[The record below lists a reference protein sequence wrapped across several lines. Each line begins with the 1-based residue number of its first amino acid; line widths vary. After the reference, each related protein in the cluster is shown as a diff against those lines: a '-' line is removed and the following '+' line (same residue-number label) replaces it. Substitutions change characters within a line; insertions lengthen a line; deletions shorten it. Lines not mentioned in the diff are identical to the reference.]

1 MTILRTALAG
11 LLGLGLGAAVLGGT
25 VATTRPDR
33 SDDDAPAAQAPPDRT
48 ADPARRADP
57 AVPGLPARPNL
68 VVVMADDMRADDLLF
83 APAVR
88 RLVGEQGV
96 RFSNAFAPYPLCCPA
111 RATFL
116 TGQHAHRHGVLWH
129 EPPYGYGS
137 FDDSRT
143 LATSVQAAGYRTAF
157 VGKYLNR
164 YGLDRS
170 RVSGEPSDTYVPRGW
185 DHWRG
190 AVEAPPGAAYD
201 GSTYDYL
208 DTPFNVDGRV
218 EDRWEGRYQTDVVG
232 AMSVD
237 LAARLAREDRP
248 FLMYVGFL
256 APHFGAPVEADDPV
270 GVAADDGAHHDFRT
284 PAVPP
289 DLRGHF
295 DDLVDRGRGLPRDG
309 GPAEARVD
317 DKPEL
322 FARLPEPNAAER
334 AALRE
339 LTRQR
344 AESIL
349 ALDRQVARLVA
360 ELRRS
365 GEWDDTVLVVTSD
378 NGYYLGEHRRR
389 SGKVQAHEPSLRIP
403 LLMTGPGLRDGRTVD
418 DPVSLPDLTAT
429 LLDLAGARPPR
440 EPDGASVLGAVGGD
454 PEGWTRPVLT
464 EAAHGPAEHRR
475 TAGFRD
481 SARTSIGVRTAR
493 YSYVRHR
500 TGETELY
507 DLWRDPAQL
516 RNVAGTPAY
525 RVDERLL
532 SGVWW
537 RVRSCAGAGC
547 RPLLPARLRVGP
559 QELAERTRSWWDA
572 MERTYGYG

>member
-1 MTILRTALAG
+1 MRIVLIA
-11 LLGLGLGAAVLGGT
+11 LLGLVLGAAVLTGT
-25 VATTRPDR
+25 VDASAPEPDR
-33 SDDDAPAAQAPPDRT
+33 PGPPPPTAVAP
-48 ADPARRADP
+48 
-57 AVPGLPARPNL
+57 LPERPNL

-83 APAVR
+83 APALS

-96 RFSNAFAPYPLCCPA
+96 RFTNAFSPYPLCCPA
-111 RATFL
+111 RASFL
-116 TGQHAHRHGVLWH
+116 TGQHAHNHGVLWH
-129 EPPYGYGS
+129 EPPYGYAS

-143 LATSVQAAGYRTAF
+143 LATAVRAAGYRTGF

-170 RVSGEPSDTYVPRGW
+170 RVGGGPSDTYVPRGW
-185 DHWRG
+185 DHWRA
-190 AVEAPPGAAYD
+190 AVEAPPGASYD

-208 DTPFNVDGRV
+208 DTPFNVDGQV

-232 AMSVD
+232 DLSVD
-237 LAARLAREDRP
+237 LAARLAATGEP
-248 FLMYVGFL
+248 FLLYANYL

-270 GVAADDGAHHDFRT
+270 GVRADDGETYDFRT
-284 PAVPP
+284 PAVPD

-309 GPAEARVD
+309 GPAEGRID

-334 AALRE
+334 DALRE

-349 ALDRQVARLVA
+349 AMDRQVARLVA

-365 GEWDDTVLVVTSD
+365 GAWEDTVLVFTSD

-403 LLMTGPGLRDGRTVD
+403 LLLTGPGLRDGRAVD
-418 DPVSLPDLTAT
+418 DPVSIPDLTAT
-429 LLDLAGARPPR
+429 LLDLAGAEPPLSV
-440 EPDGASVLGAVGGD
+440 DGRSVLDAVTGS
-454 PEGWTRPVLT
+454 PEGWVRPVLT
-464 EAAHGPAEHRR
+464 ETSHGPARARR
-475 TAGFRD
+475 TPGFRG
-481 SARTSIGVRTAR
+481 SPRTSIGVRTGR

-516 RNVAGTPAY
+516 RNVAGTASY
-525 RVDERLL
+525 ARDEGLL
-532 SGVWW
+532 GRVWW
-537 RVRSCAGAGC
+537 RLRDCAGAGC
-547 RPLLPARLRVGP
+547 GQLLPPPLRVGP
-559 QELAERTRSWWDA
+559 DALAEHTRAWWAA
-572 MERTYGYG
+572 MERTYGYD

>member
-1 MTILRTALAG
+1 MRALLIG
-11 LLGLGLGAAVLGGT
+11 LLGLVLGAALLGGA
-25 VATTRPDR
+25 VAASVPDPDR
-33 SDDDAPAAQAPPDRT
+33 AGPPTPAAPVPAPVPT
-48 ADPARRADP
+48 PA
-57 AVPGLPARPNL
+57 PGLPDQPNL

-88 RLVGEQGV
+88 RLVDDRGV

-111 RATFL
+111 RASFL
-116 TGQHAHRHGVLWH
+116 TGQHAHHHGVLWH
-129 EPPYGYGS
+129 EPPYGYAS

-143 LATSVQAAGYRTAF
+143 LATAARAAGYRTGF

-164 YGLDRS
+164 YGLDTS
-170 RVSGEPSDTYVPRGW
+170 RVSGQPSDTYVPAGW
-185 DHWRG
+185 DHWRA
-190 AVEAPPGAAYD
+190 AVEAPPGASYD

-232 AMSVD
+232 DLSVD
-237 LAARLAREDRP
+237 LAARLAGDDRP
-248 FLMYVGFL
+248 FLMYVNFL

-270 GVAADDGAHHDFRT
+270 GVTADDGERHDFRT
-284 PAVPP
+284 PAVPA
-289 DLRGHF
+289 DLRGHY

-309 GPAEARVD
+309 GPAEGRID

-334 AALRE
+334 DALRE

-365 GEWDDTVLVVTSD
+365 GAWDDTVLVFTSD

-403 LLMTGPGLRDGRTVD
+403 LLMTGPGIRDGRTVD
-418 DPVSLPDLTAT
+418 DPVTILDLTAT
-429 LLDLAGARPPR
+429 LLDLAGAEPPR
-440 EPDGASVLGAVGGD
+440 TPDGRSVLAAVTGPGQ
-454 PEGWTRPVLT
+454 GWTRPVLT
-464 EAAHGPAEHRR
+464 EAAHGPAERRR
-475 TAGFRD
+475 TPGFRD
-481 SARTSIGVRTAR
+481 SARTSIGVRTGR

-507 DLWRDPAQL
+507 DLWHDPAQL

-525 RVDERLL
+525 RSDEELL
-532 SGVWW
+532 GRVWW
-537 RVRSCAGAGC
+537 RLRNCAGAVC
-547 RPLLPARLRVGP
+547 QQLLPPPLRVGP
-559 QELAERTRSWWDA
+559 EELAARTSGWWAA